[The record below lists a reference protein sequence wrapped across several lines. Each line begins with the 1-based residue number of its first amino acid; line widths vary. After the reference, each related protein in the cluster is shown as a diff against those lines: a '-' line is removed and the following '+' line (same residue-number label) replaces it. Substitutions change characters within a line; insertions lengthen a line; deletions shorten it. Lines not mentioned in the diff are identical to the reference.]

1 MLESLAGKSVKGLR
15 VNPAWGRQLFPN
27 PLHISGLQQLP
38 YHTLCQ
44 QLEGERKLNERRA
57 VLKGEQGWNLLTDSL
72 LSSLSFAH

>member
-44 QLEGERKLNERRA
+44 QLEGERKLNE
-57 VLKGEQGWNLLTDSL
+57 
-72 LSSLSFAH
+72 